1 MELFL
6 EIVFEVYV
14 ALMMYIVPEEKASS
28 KKYRTIA
35 ILVAAVILVG
45 VLALFIWGCVLI
57 SDYDN
62 KLGIIPIVIS
72 IVISIIQII
81 AGFIL
86 HVKNKE
92 NLTVFIRLCFA
103 REFSVIFALRVFG
116 GEYNITDF
124 KAVSNQTAIFL
135 VFTHLEY
142 KNAPFT

>member
-6 EIVFEVYV
+6 EIIFGVYV
-14 ALMMYIVPEEKASS
+14 ELMMYIVPEEKASS

-35 ILVAAVILVG
+35 ILIAAVILVG

-86 HVKNKE
+86 HVKK
-92 NLTVFIRLCFA
+92 
-103 REFSVIFALRVFG
+103 
-116 GEYNITDF
+116 
-124 KAVSNQTAIFL
+124 
-135 VFTHLEY
+135 
-142 KNAPFT
+142 

>member
-14 ALMMYIVPEEKASS
+14 ELMMYIVPEEKASS

-72 IVISIIQII
+72 VVISIIQII

-86 HVKNKE
+86 HDKK
-92 NLTVFIRLCFA
+92 
-103 REFSVIFALRVFG
+103 
-116 GEYNITDF
+116 
-124 KAVSNQTAIFL
+124 
-135 VFTHLEY
+135 
-142 KNAPFT
+142 

>member
-14 ALMMYIVPEEKASS
+14 ELMMYIVPEEKASS

-72 IVISIIQII
+72 VVISIIQII

-86 HVKNKE
+86 HVKK
-92 NLTVFIRLCFA
+92 
-103 REFSVIFALRVFG
+103 
-116 GEYNITDF
+116 
-124 KAVSNQTAIFL
+124 
-135 VFTHLEY
+135 
-142 KNAPFT
+142 